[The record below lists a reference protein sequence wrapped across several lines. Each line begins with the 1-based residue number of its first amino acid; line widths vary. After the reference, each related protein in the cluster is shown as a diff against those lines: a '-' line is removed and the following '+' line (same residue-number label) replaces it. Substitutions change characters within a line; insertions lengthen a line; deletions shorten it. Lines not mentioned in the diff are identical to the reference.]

1 MLLDCFF
8 WINVL
13 NLDIKKNDKMF
24 IFLVCCIFLCLNV
37 FRVFYRIGFKELEG
51 GVRFD

>member
-8 WINVL
+8 
-13 NLDIKKNDKMF
+13 LDKCFKFGYKKNDKMF

-37 FRVFYRIGFKELEG
+37 FRFFYRIGFKELEG